1 MKNSPVTSLLAAAT
15 LFLVPAALSAQPA
28 PADDDAPPPP
38 RGPRWE
44 RFDVDA
50 DGKLDATERAAAEAA
65 VRERLSANPRFVER
79 ADTDDDGVIS
89 DNEWAAAKTK
99 FKEMREHRGEGR
111 GPGPKGSRK
120 DRPGHDP
127 DFRRGYLLGKY
138 DANGDHK
145 LDEAERATLKADMEG
160 RVRARMEKQLARLKA
175 ADTDGDGK
183 FSDAEWAAAKESFRA
198 EMKDRHP
205 GMGRPGMPPP
215 PPAE

>member
-1 MKNSPVTSLLAAAT
+1 MKESPVTLLLAAAT
-15 LFLVPAALSAQPA
+15 LFLVPASLSAQPD

-44 RFDVDA
+44 RFDA
-50 DGKLDATERAAAEAA
+50 NGDGKLDDKERAAV
-65 VRERLSANPRFVER
+65 VRERLTANPRFIER
-79 ADTDDDGVIS
+79 ADSDDDGVIS

-111 GPGPKGSRK
+111 GPGPKGSGK
-120 DRPGHDP
+120 DRHEHDP

-145 LDEAERATLKADMEG
+145 FDEAERATLKADMEG
-160 RVRARMEKQLARLKA
+160 HIRARMEKQLARLKA

-198 EMKDRHP
+198 EMKHRHP
-205 GMGRPGMPPP
+205 GKSRPGMPPP

>member
-44 RFDVDA
+44 KFDA
-50 DGKLDATERAAAEAA
+50 NGDGKLDATERAAAEAA
-65 VRERLSANPRFVER
+65 VRERLTANPRFAER
-79 ADTDDDGVIS
+79 ADTDHDGVIS
-89 DNEWAAAKTK
+89 DTEWTAAKA
-99 FKEMREHRGEGR
+99 KEMREHRQERRGQGPQGGREGR
-111 GPGPKGSRK
+111 PER
-120 DRPGHDP
+120 DP

-145 LDEAERATLKADMEG
+145 LDKSERATLKSDMEG
-160 RVRARMEKQLARLKA
+160 RIRARMEKQLARLKA

-183 FSDAEWAAAKESFRA
+183 FSDTEWAAAKESFSA
-198 EMKDRHP
+198 EMKDR
-205 GMGRPGMPPP
+205 RPGP
-215 PPAE
+215 